1 MTRRRIRKTDNP
13 PQRRWTE
20 KEDEFIKANLEK
32 TRAAIGK
39 LLGRTT
45 NAVRTRIAFLGVGRP
60 VKQSPWARSPRT
72 ITYGGPAGWDE
83 SQGPPCLLCSLHH
96 HKIANEKTDDLCR
109 QCQECSARIRW
120 DHFNGGLP
128 MRVQDVDPLIYWL
141 DAYAE
146 DFEEESAA

>member
-1 MTRRRIRKTDNP
+1 MPRQRIRKTDCP
-13 PQRRWTE
+13 PQRRWTKE
-20 KEDEFIKANLEK
+20 EDEFIKANLEK
-32 TRAAIGK
+32 TRGAIGK
-39 LLGRTT
+39 LLGRST
-45 NAVRTRIAFLGVGRP
+45 NAVRQRITLLGVGRP
-60 VKQSPWARSPRT
+60 VKQALPARSLRT

-83 SQGPPCLLCSLHH
+83 SQGPPCLLCRFHH
-96 HKIANEKTDDLCR
+96 HKIANTETDNLRR
-109 QCQECSARIRW
+109 QCQECSARVRW